1 MPAVPLGW
9 TEERLRFGDF
19 AACGGAGFGA
29 VAALALGLPGTR
41 KPKKRGPFQAV
52 PVMARAMA
60 ERLK

>member
-1 MPAVPLGW
+1 
-9 TEERLRFGDF
+9 LRFGDF

-29 VAALALGLPGTR
+29 VACLALGLPGTR

>member
-1 MPAVPLGW
+1 
-9 TEERLRFGDF
+9 LRFADF
-19 AACGGAGFGA
+19 VASGGEGLSAA
-29 VAALALGLPGTR
+29 VALAPELPGTR

>member
-1 MPAVPLGW
+1 MPAVPFGW

-19 AACGGAGFGA
+19 AGSDGFGA
-29 VAALALGLPGTR
+29 VGALASLLAGTR

-52 PVMARAMA
+52 PVMARAIA

>member
-1 MPAVPLGW
+1 MGRL
-9 TEERLRFGDF
+9 TEVRLRFADF
-19 AACGGAGFGA
+19 VACGGDGLSGA
-29 VAALALGLPGTR
+29 AALASELPGTR